1 MAGVLSQL
9 QQGLPRLAKDP
20 ERIRSIC
27 AWFWIIGL
35 NLNAKPKSGDGMS
48 RKGAKAQRRMRREGV
63 PLFDFNVA
71 FFAAL
76 RLCAIK

>member
-48 RKGAKAQRRMRREGV
+48 RKGAKKKQMPTSRHSPTG
-63 PLFDFNVA
+63 
-71 FFAAL
+71 
-76 RLCAIK
+76 